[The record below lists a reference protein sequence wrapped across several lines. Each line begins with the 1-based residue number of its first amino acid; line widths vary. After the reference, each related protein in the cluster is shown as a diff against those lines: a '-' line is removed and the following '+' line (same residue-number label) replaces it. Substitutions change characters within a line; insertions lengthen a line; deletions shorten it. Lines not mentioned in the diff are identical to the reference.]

1 MNNEYEISLWEN
13 VEKPTD
19 YDYINI
25 CQGYYSDLNDLSYY
39 LEPITTHD
47 KFKFQKN
54 PPEMINKKEALYGS
68 SHIITEVPQSY
79 SLSFL
84 KTYAKGLGTTSY
96 WIQPQK
102 RHKIFLRCKNFK
114 ITTGQFLSQQ
124 EWDKISRGL
133 EVGYRPNT
141 PLDGVIYQLNNFTLD
156 DPRSSFGFT
165 LQLYLQ
171 KPVGTDKLV
180 SFFKDGSFKKGSHAL
195 EDIIPP
201 KYYFKVSNEGKT
213 ATSIKL
219 IQYTDDSMTT
229 MVSAGEQNI
238 VWKNGENSEQSL
250 WLQSLQTTGDVFNQT
265 FNFDIVIDTVSLNSS
280 YSRRIGL
287 WQRMGIGPRTDSVFV
302 LPETFIGWCTPYKL
316 EGDFLLLIGRETEN
330 SISSALDNLTITDL
344 LFTPLN
350 QPDTFIK
357 ENKLCT
363 LKDAD
368 TNNPAAAF
376 DCNLSLKENE
386 DNTLTFSIYAKYYDN
401 KTGKLIDN
409 PYLPLLINERKVKLK
424 YKDKWYDFIIK
435 NISEMT
441 ENYKITYQAESL
453 IKNELS
459 KVGFNITYNTE
470 LENNTGNIFELA
482 ERAIQET
489 NYSLNKTKSDFLV
502 QTLEDN
508 IYIATI
514 PEGIY
519 TINCK
524 KCELNNKGQLIFE
537 DTTLNLKPE
546 GKLCFFYGEVSAKK
560 NTLSCIYYLDDP
572 PLESSNK
579 ISNQNYYMISDVT
592 YKNNDIV
599 IPTKNSSFLIL
610 SYTLNLLYR
619 ADRYYSP
626 QEKRYYPL
634 LDKYCDLY
642 TKGNTTY
649 YGYQEKEYEATPL
662 VENYITNPNNF
673 ISTDGWKTLD
683 TCNQNGK
690 TAVTNL
696 ISLDLTSRIKT
707 KDAALTRKASEVPI
721 LNWKL
726 FGNTLHSRYNR
737 FYFPCLYNTGFSDYS
752 YTINQLNKGD
762 KYALSISVLNND
774 MLPLNLL
781 HPVIAKYNS
790 NIENAALNESKENL
804 ITPYISFNN
813 DTNNLASEKDI
824 YTNSLVPVYYN
835 NTVLKDGGAPLFF
848 VQRYL
853 ANYWST
859 ESNAV
864 NFIKQVNFP
873 SGTEYNP
880 RDPDTSRIAYILT
893 SREEG
898 PGREM
903 IKYFSGYGD
912 YTGQKPKDGLNLREW
927 TLQELINNKNTK
939 LTYTFPQDGK
949 QYYFSPIN
957 MIIWNENYFR
967 YDVNGERK
975 TTLESLWNDSTS
987 KSLSYNGFRIFNN
1000 YSFYNP
1006 KTHATNITYAYKE
1019 NYNRDTSTTWSK
1031 TKGLT
1036 KEVSGIPH
1044 EDMIDLLIMS
1054 NIWNVSGFTQTS
1066 TVKGEGIYGIYDLVA
1081 FGDYHYDDSKYG
1093 NLEYSDLIKDNFG
1106 LFILGDVV
1114 YSAGGESYVGIADC
1128 QLFKEYRDKDGN
1140 LIYPSEVNDNVN
1152 NTIYYYFNPGDNE
1165 GVIEANKM
1173 IYEYKG
1179 YYDDPSFIPKIDLT
1193 YEKKNSIVATE
1204 SNVYDILLKLCE
1216 TFDCWMDFEILHSE
1230 RGDIEY
1236 DTQTYKPL
1244 KYLYFKRKQYQ
1255 VNNAGFKYGIN
1266 LKSIQRSIDSS
1277 NISTKLIV
1285 KSNSNEYGENGFCSI
1300 ARAENNPIGEN
1311 FILDLS
1317 YYINQGLISKK
1328 LFLKNYD
1335 NCCYL
1340 LRQLNNNNRQYSKN
1354 LGTYSILKSK
1364 YLAMV
1369 ETYKLGVDNINKLLT
1384 EYYNNFY
1391 ELTGKSYSNYLTKNN
1406 DSYFKEFKNNK
1417 LFTSYIETIKYYKK
1431 LIPAYKRIYR
1441 DYNNKYT
1448 TARKNYNSILTSI
1461 NSISQQKV
1469 KILRDFY
1476 DKYAAFIQEGTWMSE
1491 DFMDDNIYYFSAIE
1505 KARENAFPKVSYT
1518 IDALEISALPEFKL
1532 YDFKIRDKTFI
1543 EDTEFFGWSDEE
1555 KITPY
1560 KEEVIVSEINHNL
1573 DNPAETKITI
1583 QNYRTDY
1590 EDLFQRMAATIKN
1603 VEYGTGNYSN
1613 VSSSLTTQNQ
1623 LNNIT
1628 TDINILQKQLNE
1640 IIR

>member
-13 VEKPTD
+13 VEKSTN

-25 CQGYYSDLNDLSYY
+25 CQGYYNDLNDLSYY

-54 PPEMINKKEALYGS
+54 PPEIINQKEALYGS
-68 SHIITEVPQSY
+68 SHITTEVLGDLDLPTSQ
-79 SLSFL
+79 

-102 RHKIFLRCKNFK
+102 RHKIFLRCRNFK
-114 ITTGQFLSQQ
+114 ILTGDFPPTNWEILNEES
-124 EWDKISRGL
+124 I
-133 EVGYRPNT
+133 VGYQRNT
-141 PLDGVIYQLNNFTLD
+141 PIEGVIYQLNNFTVN

-171 KPVGTDKLV
+171 KPNETNQLI
-180 SFFKDGSFKKGSHAL
+180 SLFEDGSFRKGTHTL
-195 EDIIPP
+195 KDIIPP

-229 MVSAGEQNI
+229 MVSTGEQNI

-265 FNFDIVIDTVSLNSS
+265 FNFDIIIDTVSLNSS

-287 WQRMGIGPRTDSVFV
+287 WQRMGIGPRTD
-302 LPETFIGWCTPYKL
+302 TFYTITGRGEITKFFTPYKL

-350 QPDTFIK
+350 QPDTFVK

-363 LKDAD
+363 IKDAD

-519 TINCK
+519 AINCK

-599 IPTKNSSFLIL
+599 IPTKNSSSLIL

-673 ISTDGWKTLD
+673 ISTDGWKILD
-683 TCNQNGK
+683 TKNQTDK
-690 TAVTNL
+690 MAVTNL
-696 ISLDLTSRIKT
+696 ISLDLTSKAKT
-707 KDAALTRKASEVPI
+707 KDATLTPKVSEVPI
-721 LNWKL
+721 LNWRL
-726 FGNTLHSRYNR
+726 FGNTLHTRYNR

-752 YTINQLNKGD
+752 YTINQLKKGD

-781 HPVIAKYNS
+781 HPVIAKYGS
-790 NIENAALNESKENL
+790 DIENDALKESKQDL

-813 DTNNLASEKDI
+813 DTNNYAPEKNI
-824 YTNSLVPVYYN
+824 YTNSLVPIYYN
-835 NTVLKDGGAPLFF
+835 YKVIRDGGAPLFF
-848 VQRYL
+848 IQRYL
-853 ANYWST
+853 AQVWSAT
-859 ESNAV
+859 GFK
-864 NFIKQVNFP
+864 FIKQVKFP
-873 SGTEYNP
+873 YSDKEYDSIGSNP
-880 RDPDTSRIAYILT
+880 NISRIAYILT
-893 SREEG
+893 EKEEG

-903 IKYFSGYGD
+903 IKYFSGYND
-912 YTGQKPKDGLNLREW
+912 AYEYQSTDNLREW
-927 TLQELINNKNTK
+927 TLEYLLENKDKK
-939 LTYTFPQDGK
+939 LTYFFRGDGNT
-949 QYYFSPIN
+949 YTFSPMNI
-957 MIIWNENYFR
+957 IIWNENYFR
-967 YDVNGERK
+967 YDVNGNKK
-975 TTLESLWNDSTS
+975 TNLESLWNNNTEE
-987 KSLSYNGFRIFNN
+987 SLSYNGFRIFNH
-1000 YSFYNP
+1000 YSFYNT
-1006 KTHATNITYAYKE
+1006 KTHDVNTAYAYKE
-1019 NYNRDTSTTWSK
+1019 NYSKDSVTTWSK

-1036 KEVSGIPH
+1036 KEVSGIPN
-1044 EDMIDLLIMS
+1044 EDVLDLLMMS
-1054 NIWNVSGFTQTS
+1054 NIWNVSGFTK
-1066 TVKGEGIYGIYDLVA
+1066 TVSDYTGTYGIYDLVA

-1093 NLEYSDLIKDNFG
+1093 NLEYSDLIKNNFG
-1106 LFILGDVV
+1106 LFILGDVI
-1114 YSAGGESYVGIADC
+1114 YSAGGESHVGITDC
-1128 QLFKEYRDKDGN
+1128 QLFREYRDRDGN

-1165 GVIEANKM
+1165 GVVETNKM
-1173 IYEYKG
+1173 VYEYKG
-1179 YYDDPSFIPKIDLT
+1179 YYADPSFTPKIDLT

-1230 RGDIEY
+1230 KGDIEY
-1236 DTQTYKPL
+1236 DPQTYKPL

-1406 DSYFKEFKNNK
+1406 DSYFNNFKNNE

-1431 LIPAYKRIYR
+1431 LIPAYRRIYR

-1448 TARKNYNSILTSI
+1448 SACKNYNSVLNSI

-1505 KARENAFPKVSYT
+1505 KARENAFPKISYT
-1518 IDALEISALPEFKL
+1518 IDALEISTLPEFKL

-1560 KEEVIVSEINHNL
+1560 KEEVIVSEINYTL

>member
-13 VEKPTD
+13 VEKSTD

-25 CQGYYSDLNDLSYY
+25 CQGYYNNLNDLSYY

-54 PPEMINKKEALYGS
+54 PPEIINQKEALYGS
-68 SHIITEVPQSY
+68 SHITTEVLGDLDLPTSQ
-79 SLSFL
+79 

-102 RHKIFLRCKNFK
+102 RHKIFLRCRNFK
-114 ITTGQFLSQQ
+114 ILTGDFPPTNWEILNEES
-124 EWDKISRGL
+124 I
-133 EVGYRPNT
+133 VGYQRNT
-141 PLDGVIYQLNNFTLD
+141 PIEGVIYQLNNFTVN

-171 KPVGTDKLV
+171 KPNETNQLI
-180 SFFKDGSFKKGSHAL
+180 SLFEDGSFRKGTHTL
-195 EDIIPP
+195 QDIIPP

-229 MVSAGEQNI
+229 VVSTGEQT
-238 VWKNGENSEQSL
+238 VTWKNGENSEQL
-250 WLQSLQTTGDVFNQT
+250 FWLQSLQTTEDVINQT
-265 FNFDIVIDTVSLNSS
+265 FNFDIVIDTISLNSS

-287 WQRMGIGPRTDSVFV
+287 WQRMGIGPRTDTFYTITGRG
-302 LPETFIGWCTPYKL
+302 ETTNFLTPYKL

-330 SISSALDNLTITDL
+330 STSSILDNLTITDL

-350 QPDTFIK
+350 QPDTFVK
-357 ENKLCT
+357 ESKLCT
-363 LKDAD
+363 IKDAD
-368 TNNPAAAF
+368 TNNPAAVF

-508 IYIATI
+508 VYIATI
-514 PEGIY
+514 PDGIY
-519 TINCK
+519 SINCK

-537 DTTLNLKPE
+537 DTSLVLNSGE
-546 GKLCFFYGEVSAKK
+546 KLCFFYGEISAKK
-560 NTLSCIYYLDDP
+560 DTLSCIYYLDEP

-579 ISNQNYYMISDVT
+579 ISNQNYYMISGIT
-592 YKNNDIV
+592 YKNNNII
-599 IPTKNSSFLIL
+599 IPTENGSLEL

-642 TKGNTTY
+642 TKGDTIY
-649 YGYQEKEYEATPL
+649 YGYQEKEYESTPL

-683 TCNQNGK
+683 TKNQTDK
-690 TAVTNL
+690 MAVTNL
-696 ISLDLTSRIKT
+696 ISLDLTSKAKT
-707 KDAALTRKASEVPI
+707 KDATLTPKVSEVPI
-721 LNWKL
+721 LNWRL
-726 FGNTLHSRYNR
+726 FGNTLHTRYNR

-752 YTINQLNKGD
+752 YTINQLKKGD

-781 HPVIAKYNS
+781 HPVIAKYGS
-790 NIENAALNESKENL
+790 DIENDALKESKQDL

-813 DTNNLASEKDI
+813 DTNNYAPEKNI
-824 YTNSLVPVYYN
+824 YTNSLVPIYYN
-835 NTVLKDGGAPLFF
+835 YKVIRDGGAPLFF
-848 VQRYL
+848 IQRYL
-853 ANYWST
+853 AQVWSAT
-859 ESNAV
+859 GLK
-864 NFIKQVNFP
+864 FIKQVKFP
-873 SGTEYNP
+873 YSDKEYDSIGSNP
-880 RDPDTSRIAYILT
+880 NISRIAYILT
-893 SREEG
+893 EKEEG

-903 IKYFSGYGD
+903 IKYFSGYED
-912 YTGQKPKDGLNLREW
+912 YWHQQSTDNLREW
-927 TLQELINNKNTK
+927 TLQELINNKNK
-939 LTYTFPQDGK
+939 ILTYTFPKDGK

-975 TTLESLWNDSTS
+975 TTLESLWNDSTF
-987 KSLSYNGFRIFNN
+987 KSLSYNGFRIFNH
-1000 YSFYNP
+1000 YSFYNTE
-1006 KTHATNITYAYKE
+1006 THNVNTAYTYKE
-1019 NYNRDTSTTWSK
+1019 NYSKNDITATWSK

-1036 KEVSGIPH
+1036 KEVSGIPD
-1044 EDMIDLLIMS
+1044 EDMLDLLMMS
-1054 NIWNVSGFTQTS
+1054 NIWNVSDFIQTAS
-1066 TVKGEGIYGIYDLVA
+1066 GSEGTYGVYDLVA
-1081 FGDYHYDDSKYG
+1081 FGDYHYTTSGYSD
-1093 NLEYSDLIKDNFG
+1093 LEYSDLVKDNFG
-1106 LFILGDVV
+1106 LFILGDII
-1114 YSAGGESYVGIADC
+1114 YSAGGESRVGIIDC
-1128 QLFKEYRDKDGN
+1128 QLFREYRDKDGN

-1152 NTIYYYFNPGDNE
+1152 NMIYYYFNPSDNE
-1165 GVIEANKM
+1165 DVAETSKM

-1230 RGDIEY
+1230 QGDIEY
-1236 DTQTYKPL
+1236 NPQTYKPL

-1255 VNNAGFKYGIN
+1255 INNAGFKYGIN

-1317 YYINQGLISKK
+1317 YYINQGLISKS

-1369 ETYKLGVDNINKLLT
+1369 ETYKLGLDNINKLLT
-1384 EYYNNFY
+1384 EYYHNFY
-1391 ELTGKSYSNYLTKNN
+1391 ELTGRSYSCYSSGNDSSHFESFENTDLFKSYR
-1406 DSYFKEFKNNK
+1406 
-1417 LFTSYIETIKYYKK
+1417 ETIKYYKK
-1431 LIPAYKRIYR
+1431 LIPIYKRTYR
-1441 DYNNKYT
+1441 NYNNKYT
-1448 TARKNYNSILTSI
+1448 TACKNYNSTLTSI
-1461 NSISQQKV
+1461 KSISQQKTKV
-1469 KILRDFY
+1469 LQDFY
-1476 DKYAAFIQEGTWMSE
+1476 DKYATFIQEGTWMSE

-1518 IDALEISALPEFKL
+1518 IDFLEISALPEFKL

-1555 KITPY
+1555 KMTPY

-1613 VSSSLTTQNQ
+1613 ISSSLTTQNQ

>member
-13 VEKPTD
+13 VEKSTD

-25 CQGYYSDLNDLSYY
+25 CQGYYNNLNDLSYY

-54 PPEMINKKEALYGS
+54 PPEIINQKEALYGS
-68 SHIITEVPQSY
+68 SHITTEVLGDLNLPTSQ
-79 SLSFL
+79 
-84 KTYAKGLGTTSY
+84 KTYTKGLGTTSY

-102 RHKIFLRCKNFK
+102 RHKIFLRCRNFK
-114 ITTGQFLSQQ
+114 ILTGDFPPTKWEILDEES
-124 EWDKISRGL
+124 I
-133 EVGYRPNT
+133 VGYQRNT
-141 PLDGVIYQLNNFTLD
+141 PIEGVIYQLNNFTVN

-171 KPVGTDKLV
+171 KPNETNQLI
-180 SFFKDGSFKKGSHAL
+180 SLFEDGSFRKGTHTL
-195 EDIIPP
+195 QDIIPP

-229 MVSAGEQNI
+229 VVSTGEQT
-238 VWKNGENSEQSL
+238 VTWKNGENSEQL
-250 WLQSLQTTGDVFNQT
+250 FWLQSLQTTEDVINQT
-265 FNFDIVIDTVSLNSS
+265 FNFDIVIDTISLNSS

-287 WQRMGIGPRTDSVFV
+287 WQRMGIGPRTDTFYTITGR
-302 LPETFIGWCTPYKL
+302 ETTNFLTPYKL

-330 SISSALDNLTITDL
+330 STSSILDNLTITDL

-350 QPDTFIK
+350 QPDTFLK
-357 ENKLCT
+357 ESKLCT
-363 LKDAD
+363 IKDAD
-368 TNNPAAAF
+368 TNNPAAVF

-508 IYIATI
+508 VYIATI
-514 PEGIY
+514 PDGIY
-519 TINCK
+519 SINCK

-537 DTTLNLKPE
+537 DTSLVLDSGE
-546 GKLCFFYGEVSAKK
+546 KLCFFYGEISAKK
-560 NTLSCIYYLDDP
+560 DTLSCIYYLDEP

-579 ISNQNYYMISDVT
+579 ISNQNYYMISGIT
-592 YKNNDIV
+592 YKNNNII
-599 IPTKNSSFLIL
+599 IPTENGSLEL

-642 TKGNTTY
+642 TKGDTIY
-649 YGYQEKEYEATPL
+649 YGYQEKEYESTPL

-683 TCNQNGK
+683 TKNQTDK
-690 TAVTNL
+690 MAVTNL
-696 ISLDLTSRIKT
+696 ISLDLTSKAKT
-707 KDAALTRKASEVPI
+707 KDATLTPKVSEVPI
-721 LNWKL
+721 LNWRL
-726 FGNTLHSRYNR
+726 FGNTLHTRYNR

-752 YTINQLNKGD
+752 YTTNQLKKGD

-781 HPVIAKYNS
+781 HPVIAKYGS
-790 NIENAALNESKENL
+790 DIENDALKESKQDL

-813 DTNNLASEKDI
+813 DTNNYAPEKNI
-824 YTNSLVPVYYN
+824 YTNSLVPIYYN
-835 NTVLKDGGAPLFF
+835 YKVIRDGGAPLFF
-848 VQRYL
+848 IQRYL
-853 ANYWST
+853 AQVWSAT
-859 ESNAV
+859 GLK
-864 NFIKQVNFP
+864 FIKQVKFP
-873 SGTEYNP
+873 YSDKEYDSIGSNP
-880 RDPDTSRIAYILT
+880 NISRIAYILT
-893 SREEG
+893 EKEEG

-903 IKYFSGYGD
+903 IKYFSGYNDAYGYQSTD
-912 YTGQKPKDGLNLREW
+912 NLREW
-927 TLQELINNKNTK
+927 TLEYLLENKDKK
-939 LTYTFPQDGK
+939 LTYFFRGDGNT
-949 QYYFSPIN
+949 YTFSPMNI
-957 MIIWNENYFR
+957 IIWNENYFR
-967 YDVNGERK
+967 YDVNGNK
-975 TTLESLWNDSTS
+975 KANLESLWNNNTEE
-987 KSLSYNGFRIFNN
+987 SLSYNGFRIFNH
-1000 YSFYNP
+1000 YSFYNT
-1006 KTHATNITYAYKE
+1006 KTHDVNTAYAYKE
-1019 NYNRDTSTTWSK
+1019 NYSKDSVTTWSK

-1036 KEVSGIPH
+1036 KEVSGIPD
-1044 EDMIDLLIMS
+1044 EDVLDLLMMS
-1054 NIWNVSGFTQTS
+1054 NIWNVSDFIQTAS
-1066 TVKGEGIYGIYDLVA
+1066 GSEGTYGVYDLVA
-1081 FGDYHYDDSKYG
+1081 FGDYHYTTSGYSD
-1093 NLEYSDLIKDNFG
+1093 LEYSDLVKDNFG
-1106 LFILGDVV
+1106 LFILGDII
-1114 YSAGGESYVGIADC
+1114 YSAGGESRVGIIDC
-1128 QLFKEYRDKDGN
+1128 QLFREYRDKDGN

-1152 NTIYYYFNPGDNE
+1152 NMIYYYFNPSDNE
-1165 GVIEANKM
+1165 DVAETSKM

-1179 YYDDPSFIPKIDLT
+1179 YHDDPSFIPKIDLT

-1230 RGDIEY
+1230 QGDIEY
-1236 DTQTYKPL
+1236 NPQTYKPL

-1255 VNNAGFKYGIN
+1255 INNAGFKYGIN

-1317 YYINQGLISKK
+1317 YYINQGLISKS

-1335 NCCYL
+1335 NCRYL

-1369 ETYKLGVDNINKLLT
+1369 ETYKLGLDNINKLLT
-1384 EYYNNFY
+1384 EYYHNFY
-1391 ELTGKSYSNYLTKNN
+1391 ELTGRSYSCYSSGNDSSHFKSFENTDLFKSYR
-1406 DSYFKEFKNNK
+1406 
-1417 LFTSYIETIKYYKK
+1417 ETIKYYKK
-1431 LIPAYKRIYR
+1431 LIPIYKRTYR
-1441 DYNNKYT
+1441 NYNNKYT
-1448 TARKNYNSILTSI
+1448 TACKNYNSTLTSI
-1461 NSISQQKV
+1461 KSISQQKTKV
-1469 KILRDFY
+1469 LQDFY
-1476 DKYAAFIQEGTWMSE
+1476 DKYATFIQEGTWMSE

-1555 KITPY
+1555 KMTPY
-1560 KEEVIVSEINHNL
+1560 KEEVIVSEINYNL

-1613 VSSSLTTQNQ
+1613 ISSSLTTQNQ

-1628 TDINILQKQLNE
+1628 ADINILQKQLNE

>member
-25 CQGYYSDLNDLSYY
+25 CQGYYNNLNDLSYY

-54 PPEMINKKEALYGS
+54 PPEIINQKEALYGS
-68 SHIITEVPQSY
+68 SHIITEAPQSY
-79 SLSFL
+79 SLDFL

-124 EWDKISRGL
+124 EWDKVSRGL
-133 EVGYRPNT
+133 EVGYLPNT

-180 SFFKDGSFKKGSHAL
+180 SFFKDGSFKKGSHVL
-195 EDIIPP
+195 QDIIPP

-229 MVSAGEQNI
+229 MVSTGEQNI

-265 FNFDIVIDTVSLNSS
+265 FNFDIIIDTVSLNSS

-302 LPETFIGWCTPYKL
+302 LPETFIGCCTPYKL

-350 QPDTFIK
+350 QPDTFVK

-363 LKDAD
+363 IKDAD

-508 IYIATI
+508 VYIATI
-514 PEGIY
+514 PDGIY
-519 TINCK
+519 SINCK

-537 DTTLNLKPE
+537 DTSLVLNSGE
-546 GKLCFFYGEVSAKK
+546 KLCFFYGEISAKK
-560 NTLSCIYYLDDP
+560 DTLSCIYYLDEP

-579 ISNQNYYMISDVT
+579 ISNQNYYMISGIT
-592 YKNNDIV
+592 YKNNNII
-599 IPTKNSSFLIL
+599 IPTENGSLEL

-642 TKGNTTY
+642 TKGDTIY
-649 YGYQEKEYEATPL
+649 YGYQEKEYESTPL

-683 TCNQNGK
+683 TKNQTDK
-690 TAVTNL
+690 MAVTNL
-696 ISLDLTSRIKT
+696 ISLDLTSKAKT
-707 KDAALTRKASEVPI
+707 KDATLTPKVSEVPI
-721 LNWKL
+721 LNWRL
-726 FGNTLHSRYNR
+726 FGNTLHTRYNR

-752 YTINQLNKGD
+752 YTINQLKKGD

-781 HPVIAKYNS
+781 HPVIAKYGS
-790 NIENAALNESKENL
+790 DIENDALKESKQDL

-813 DTNNLASEKDI
+813 DTNNYAPEKNI
-824 YTNSLVPVYYN
+824 YTNSLVPIYYN
-835 NTVLKDGGAPLFF
+835 YKVIRNGGAPLFF
-848 VQRYL
+848 IQRYL
-853 ANYWST
+853 AQVWS
-859 ESNAV
+859 AV
-864 NFIKQVNFP
+864 GFKFIKQVKFP
-873 SGTEYNP
+873 YSDKEYDSIGSNP
-880 RDPDTSRIAYILT
+880 NISRIAYILT
-893 SREEG
+893 EKEEG

-903 IKYFSGYGD
+903 IKYFSGYRDAYGHQSID
-912 YTGQKPKDGLNLREW
+912 NLREW
-927 TLQELINNKNTK
+927 TLEYLLENKDKELTYHFDGDGN
-939 LTYTFPQDGK
+939 TYTF
-949 QYYFSPIN
+949 SPMNI
-957 MIIWNENYFR
+957 IIWNENYFR
-967 YDVNGERK
+967 YDVNGNK
-975 TTLESLWNDSTS
+975 KANLESLWNNNTEE
-987 KSLSYNGFRIFNN
+987 SLSYNGFRIFNH
-1000 YSFYNP
+1000 YSFYNT
-1006 KTHATNITYAYKE
+1006 KTHDVNTAYAYKE
-1019 NYNRDTSTTWSK
+1019 NYSKGTTVTTWSK

-1036 KEVSGIPH
+1036 KEVSGIPD
-1044 EDMIDLLIMS
+1044 EDVLDLLMMS
-1054 NIWNVSGFTQTS
+1054 NIWNVSDFTQTANRS
-1066 TVKGEGIYGIYDLVA
+1066 EGIYGVYDLVA
-1081 FGDYHYDDSKYG
+1081 FGDYHYTASGYSD
-1093 NLEYSDLIKDNFG
+1093 LEYSDLVKDNFG
-1106 LFILGDVV
+1106 LFILGDII
-1114 YSAGGESYVGIADC
+1114 YSAGGESRVGIIDC
-1128 QLFKEYRDKDGN
+1128 QLFREYRDKDGN

-1152 NTIYYYFNPGDNE
+1152 NMIYYYFNPSDNE
-1165 GVIEANKM
+1165 GVAETSKM

-1230 RGDIEY
+1230 QGDIEY
-1236 DTQTYKPL
+1236 DPQTYKPL

-1255 VNNAGFKYGIN
+1255 INNAGFRYGIN

-1285 KSNSNEYGENGFCSI
+1285 KNNSNEYGENGFCSI

-1317 YYINQGLISKK
+1317 YYINQGLISKN

-1340 LRQLNNNNRQYSKN
+1340 LRQLNSNNRQYSKN
-1354 LGTYSILKSK
+1354 LSTYSILKSK

-1369 ETYKLGVDNINKLLT
+1369 ETYKLGLDNINKLLT

-1391 ELTGKSYSNYLTKNN
+1391 ELTGRSYSCYSSGNDSSHFRSFENTDLFKSYK
-1406 DSYFKEFKNNK
+1406 
-1417 LFTSYIETIKYYKK
+1417 ETIKYYKK
-1431 LIPAYKRIYR
+1431 LIPVYKRTYR

-1448 TARKNYNSILTSI
+1448 TACKNYNSTLISI
-1461 NSISQQKV
+1461 KSIGQQKTKV
-1469 KILRDFY
+1469 LQDFY
-1476 DKYAAFIQEGTWMSE
+1476 DKYATFIQEGTWMSE

-1518 IDALEISALPEFKL
+1518 IDALEISTLPEFKL

-1560 KEEVIVSEINHNL
+1560 KEEVIVSEINYTL

>member
-19 YDYINI
+19 YDYINV
-25 CQGYYSDLNDLSYY
+25 CQGYYNDLDDLSYY

-47 KFKFQKN
+47 KFKFQKK
-54 PPEMINKKEALYGS
+54 PPETINQKEALYGF
-68 SHIITEVPQSY
+68 SHITTEVPPGAY
-79 SLSFL
+79 PGEGG

-102 RHKIFLRCKNFK
+102 RHKIFLRCRNFK
-114 ITTGQFLSQQ
+114 ITTGVFPTSE
-124 EWDKISRGL
+124 EWEGL
-133 EVGYRPNT
+133 GRPIPVGYRRNT
-141 PLDGVIYQLNNFTLD
+141 SLDGVIYQLNNFTVE

-171 KPVGTDKLV
+171 KPKEGEKLI
-180 SFFKDGSFKKGSHAL
+180 SLFEDGSLIKGKHTPQ
-195 EDIIPP
+195 DIIPP

-219 IQYTDDSMTT
+219 IQYTDDAMTAV
-229 MVSAGEQNI
+229 VSTGEQA
-238 VWKNGENSEQSL
+238 VTWKNGENSEQLL
-250 WLQSLQTTGDVFNQT
+250 WLQSLQTAEDVINQT
-265 FNFDIVIDTVSLNSS
+265 FNFDIIIDTISLNSS

-287 WQRMGIGPRTDSVFV
+287 WQRMGIGPRTDRFS
-302 LPETFIGWCTPYKL
+302 LASAQPIYTPYKL
-316 EGDFLLLIGRETEN
+316 EGEFLLLMGRETEN
-330 SISSALDNLTITDL
+330 STSISLDNLTITDL

-357 ENKLCT
+357 ESKLCT
-363 LKDAD
+363 IRDAD
-368 TNNPAAAF
+368 INNPAAAF

-401 KTGKLIDN
+401 KTGKLVDN

-482 ERAIQET
+482 EKAIQET
-489 NYSLNKTKSDFLV
+489 NYNLSKTKSDFLV

-508 IYIATI
+508 VYIATI
-514 PEGIY
+514 PDGIY
-519 TINCK
+519 SINCK

-537 DTTLNLKPE
+537 DTSLVLNSGE
-546 GKLCFFYGEVSAKK
+546 KLCFFYGEISAKK
-560 NTLSCIYYLDDP
+560 DTLSCLYYLDEP

-579 ISNQNYYMISDVT
+579 ISNQDYYMISGIT
-592 YKNNDIV
+592 YKNNNII
-599 IPTKNSSFLIL
+599 IPTENGSLEL

-642 TKGNTTY
+642 TKGDTTY

-683 TCNQNGK
+683 TKNLNDK
-690 TAVTNL
+690 TAITNL
-696 ISLDLTSRIKT
+696 ISLDLTSKAKT
-707 KDAALTRKASEVPI
+707 KVAALKTKVSEVPI
-721 LNWKL
+721 LNWRL
-726 FGNTLHSRYNR
+726 FGNTLHTRYNR

-752 YTINQLNKGD
+752 YTINQLKKGD

-781 HPVIAKYNS
+781 HPVIAKYGS
-790 NIENAALNESKENL
+790 DIENDALKESKQDL

-813 DTNNLASEKDI
+813 DTNNYAPEKNI
-824 YTNSLVPVYYN
+824 YTNSLVPIYYN
-835 NTVLKDGGAPLFF
+835 YKVIRDGGAPLFF
-848 VQRYL
+848 IQRYL
-853 ANYWST
+853 AQVWSAT
-859 ESNAV
+859 GFK
-864 NFIKQVNFP
+864 FIKQVKFP
-873 SGTEYNP
+873 YSDKEYDSIGSNP
-880 RDPDTSRIAYILT
+880 NISRIAYILT
-893 SREEG
+893 EKEEG

-903 IKYFSGYGD
+903 IKYFSGYNDAYGYQSTD
-912 YTGQKPKDGLNLREW
+912 NLREW
-927 TLQELINNKNTK
+927 TLEYLLENKDKK
-939 LTYTFPQDGK
+939 LTYFFRGDGNT
-949 QYYFSPIN
+949 YTFSPMNI
-957 MIIWNENYFR
+957 IIWNENYFR
-967 YDVNGERK
+967 YDVNGNK
-975 TTLESLWNDSTS
+975 KANLESLWNNNTEE
-987 KSLSYNGFRIFNN
+987 SLSYNGFRIFNC
-1000 YSFYNP
+1000 YSFYNT
-1006 KTHATNITYAYKE
+1006 KTHDVNTAYAYKE
-1019 NYNRDTSTTWSK
+1019 NYSKDPVTTWSK

-1036 KEVSGIPH
+1036 KEVSGIPN
-1044 EDMIDLLIMS
+1044 EDVLDLLMMS
-1054 NIWNVSGFTQTS
+1054 NIWNVSDFIQTAS
-1066 TVKGEGIYGIYDLVA
+1066 DSEGTYGVYDLVA
-1081 FGDYHYDDSKYG
+1081 FGDYHYTTSGYSD
-1093 NLEYSDLIKDNFG
+1093 LEYSDLVKDNFG
-1106 LFILGDVV
+1106 LFILGDII
-1114 YSAGGESYVGIADC
+1114 YSAGGESRVGIIDC
-1128 QLFKEYRDKDGN
+1128 QLFREYRDKDGN

-1152 NTIYYYFNPGDNE
+1152 NTIYYYFNPSDNE
-1165 GVIEANKM
+1165 GVAETSKM

-1230 RGDIEY
+1230 QGNIEY
-1236 DTQTYKPL
+1236 DPQTYKPL

-1255 VNNAGFKYGIN
+1255 INNAGFKYGIN

-1317 YYINQGLISKK
+1317 YYINQGLISKS

-1340 LRQLNNNNRQYSKN
+1340 LRQLNSNNRQYSKN
-1354 LGTYSILKSK
+1354 LSTYSILKSK

-1369 ETYKLGVDNINKLLT
+1369 ETYKLGLDNINKLLT

-1391 ELTGKSYSNYLTKNN
+1391 ELTGRSYSCYSSKNDSSHFKSFQDTDLFKSYV
-1406 DSYFKEFKNNK
+1406 
-1417 LFTSYIETIKYYKK
+1417 ETIKYYKK
-1431 LIPAYKRIYR
+1431 LIPIYKRTYR

-1448 TARKNYNSILTSI
+1448 TACKNYNSTLTSI
-1461 NSISQQKV
+1461 KSIGQQKTKV
-1469 KILRDFY
+1469 LQDFY
-1476 DKYAAFIQEGTWMSE
+1476 DKYATFIQEGIWMSE

-1505 KARENAFPKVSYT
+1505 KARDNAFPKVSYT

-1555 KITPY
+1555 KMTPY
-1560 KEEVIVSEINHNL
+1560 KEEVIMSEINHNL

-1613 VSSSLTTQNQ
+1613 ISSSLTTQNQ
-1623 LNNIT
+1623 LKTIT